1 MSHRVPFSSL
11 NWVAQEKI
19 ARSAVPVWSA
29 DGITCGHAAIL
40 AFLVEDEDKWH
51 LMPGGLIRI
60 APDTGP
66 MQLSVAGGDGSKD
79 LWIIADGKVEP
90 HTLLQPHD
98 KPTEL
103 RRTSA
108 LFPSR
113 VADNL
118 FWLGRSLD
126 CCDFLARLIRALA
139 ERLAGEGNVD
149 MTEVRFLARALSD
162 LGQLEPG
169 FVVDG
174 LESQLPSLTEAL
186 PIAVYDPGEFGG
198 LARVVKELTRLASL
212 VRDWISPDTWH
223 RINLTAEKF
232 KTSSEKEWRDI
243 TDVVSSANSLV
254 GDIAS
259 VSGLVFDGMNRGP
272 AWRFLELGRC
282 IERTSAT
289 ARLLLSAEFK
299 RGPSDPAILKSL
311 VEVLDVRMTY
321 RFRYRENFYRNAV
334 LDLTITDETNPR
346 SLANQIDRLVAQVDR
361 LPGYEARPLR
371 SAEMRIVM
379 QTAHAVRMLTSED
392 LAAANPKA
400 VIAALKIIEDNM
412 VLLSDTLT
420 RKYLVHSGVPRQ
432 FSENGGAAP

>member
-1 MSHRVPFSSL
+1 M
-11 NWVAQEKI
+11 
-19 ARSAVPVWSA
+19 
-29 DGITCGHAAIL
+29 
-40 AFLVEDEDKWH
+40 VEDEDKWH

-289 ARLLLSAEFK
+289 ARLLLSAESK

-412 VLLSDTLT
+412 VLLPDTLT

>member
-90 HTLLQPHD
+90 HTLLQLHD

-126 CCDFLARLIRALA
+126 CCDFLARLIRTHGTGSTS
-139 ERLAGEGNVD
+139 RRRNSKRPRKKNGV
-149 MTEVRFLARALSD
+149 
-162 LGQLEPG
+162 
-169 FVVDG
+169 
-174 LESQLPSLTEAL
+174 
-186 PIAVYDPGEFGG
+186 
-198 LARVVKELTRLASL
+198 
-212 VRDWISPDTWH
+212 IS
-223 RINLTAEKF
+223 
-232 KTSSEKEWRDI
+232 
-243 TDVVSSANSLV
+243 
-254 GDIAS
+254 
-259 VSGLVFDGMNRGP
+259 
-272 AWRFLELGRC
+272 
-282 IERTSAT
+282 
-289 ARLLLSAEFK
+289 
-299 RGPSDPAILKSL
+299 
-311 VEVLDVRMTY
+311 RM
-321 RFRYRENFYRNAV
+321 
-334 LDLTITDETNPR
+334 
-346 SLANQIDRLVAQVDR
+346 S
-361 LPGYEARPLR
+361 
-371 SAEMRIVM
+371 
-379 QTAHAVRMLTSED
+379 
-392 LAAANPKA
+392 
-400 VIAALKIIEDNM
+400 
-412 VLLSDTLT
+412 
-420 RKYLVHSGVPRQ
+420 
-432 FSENGGAAP
+432 